1 MDTYKPLKGKRFLA
15 RAAKSMTMAFLF
27 LPAILVLFSG
37 PMMADVKLP
46 SVISDNMVLQRNS
59 KVKVWGWA
67 SPGEKIRIRASW
79 LKSAVSVTADDSGRW
94 ITLLKTIKEGG
105 PYTLTITG
113 GNVLKVKNI
122 LLGEVWVCSG
132 QSNMEFTIDML
143 GGWDAFYHKE
153 EQELEKNDFSR
164 IRLCQVQKATVEVP
178 ADTCTASWS
187 PANVKNVTNFSATAY
202 FFGRELYRKLHLPIG
217 LISSNWGGTPA
228 EAWTERQYLET
239 DPDLKYYLQAPNSNG
254 WVPGRPSVLFNGMI
268 HPILNYAIRGVI
280 WYQGEANRND
290 ADTYGRL
297 FATMIRNWREAW
309 GLGDFPF
316 YYVQIAPYKY
326 DEPFPCAAY
335 LREAQ
340 LKTLSVAN
348 TGMAVTMDIGDIG
361 NIHPKNKQEVSRR
374 LALWALAKTYGKK
387 VPDFSGPVFKEMKK
401 EENKIRLFFDHAEG
415 GLVTRDGKLTCF
427 TVAGTDGKFVDADAT
442 IDGNTVVVSGGGA
455 VDPVAV
461 RFAFTNTDSSTL
473 FNKVGLPSSSF
484 RTDSLPF
491 LARNVHIGIMWKDS
505 SMVPLATMTCP
516 DSLIQIRYT
525 LDGSEPSFQSSLFSG
540 GVQLLQSTKIK
551 ARAFKGQTPSL
562 LMAEASYLKHLGV
575 GKKIAIVN
583 KCSERYTGG
592 ENALLDGLRGSL
604 NFRDG
609 HWQGYQGV
617 DFDGVI
623 DLGDTVEI
631 HHLAAGFLQNNPSWI
646 FLPSNLAFSVSIDGV
661 AFTKVSEIQNDESP
675 KREDAFVK
683 LFETTCSNVKARY
696 VKVHAAS
703 IGVCPDWH
711 PGKGDK
717 AWMFMDEIVV
727 E

>member
-1 MDTYKPLKGKRFLA
+1 MGTYRLSKKRNLIDGIM
-15 RAAKSMTMAFLF
+15 KNITMAGLF
-27 LPAILVLFSG
+27 VPTIFVLFSTLVV
-37 PMMADVKLP
+37 ANVKLP
-46 SVISDNMVLQRNS
+46 SIISDNMVLQRNS
-59 KVKVWGWA
+59 KVKMWGWA
-67 SPGEKIRIRASW
+67 SPGEKIRIRANW

-94 ITLLKTIKEGG
+94 ITVLKTTKEGG
-105 PYTLTITG
+105 PYTLTLTG
-113 GNVLKVKNI
+113 KNVVKVKNI
-122 LLGEVWVCSG
+122 LLGEIWVCSG

-143 GGWDAFYHKE
+143 GGWDAFYPKE
-153 EQELEKNDFSR
+153 KKELEKNDFSR
-164 IRLCQVQKATVEVP
+164 IRLCQVQKATLEVP

-202 FFGRELYRKLHLPIG
+202 FFGRELYRKLHVPIG

-228 EAWTERQYLET
+228 EAWTEKSYLET
-239 DPDLKYYLQAPNSNG
+239 DLDLKYYLQAPNSNG

-326 DEPFPCAAY
+326 DEPFPSAAY

-348 TGMAVTMDIGDIG
+348 TGMAVTMDIGNVG
-361 NIHPKNKQEVSRR
+361 NIHPKNKQEVGRR

-387 VPDFSGPVFKEMKK
+387 VPAFSGPVFREMKK
-401 EENKIRLFFDHAEG
+401 EGSAIRLFFDHAEG
-415 GLVTRDGKLTCF
+415 GLVARNGKLTCF
-427 TVAGTDGKFVDADAT
+427 TVAGTDGKFVDADAAV
-442 IDGNTVVVSGGGA
+442 DGNSVVVSGGSV

-473 FNKVGLPSSSF
+473 FNKTGLPASSF
-484 RTDSLPF
+484 RTDTLPF
-491 LARNVHIGIMWKDS
+491 LVRNVRIGITWRNGS
-505 SMVPLATMTCP
+505 SVPLATMMCL
-516 DSLIQIRYT
+516 DSLVQIRYT

-540 GVQLLQSTKIK
+540 GVELLQSTKIK

-562 LMAEASYLKHLGV
+562 LIAEASYLKHLGI

-604 NFRDG
+604 DYGDG

-617 DFDGVI
+617 DFEGVI
-623 DLGDTVEI
+623 DMGDTVEL

-646 FLPSNLAFSVSIDGV
+646 FLPVSIVFSVSVDGV
-661 AFTKVSEIQNDESP
+661 TFTKVSEIQNDESP

-683 LFETTCSNVKARY
+683 LFEATCSDVKARY
-696 VKVHAAS
+696 VKVHAANM
-703 IGVCPDWH
+703 GVCPDWH
-711 PGKGDK
+711 PGKGNK